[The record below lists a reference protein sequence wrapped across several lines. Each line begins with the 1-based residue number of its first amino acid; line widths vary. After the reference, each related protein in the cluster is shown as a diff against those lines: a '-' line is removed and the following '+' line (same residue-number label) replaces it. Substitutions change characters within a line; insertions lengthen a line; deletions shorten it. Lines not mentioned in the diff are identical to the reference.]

1 MAQARSFKGF
11 YLRLLAVRSLG
22 RDFVVVVVVVVHVV
36 HHFASVDSTWF
47 RLYTVSLQ
55 IDV

>member
-1 MAQARSFKGF
+1 MMSLNFLDF

-22 RDFVVVVVVVVHVV
+22 RDFVVVVHVVHVV

-47 RLYTVSLQ
+47 RLYTVSLP